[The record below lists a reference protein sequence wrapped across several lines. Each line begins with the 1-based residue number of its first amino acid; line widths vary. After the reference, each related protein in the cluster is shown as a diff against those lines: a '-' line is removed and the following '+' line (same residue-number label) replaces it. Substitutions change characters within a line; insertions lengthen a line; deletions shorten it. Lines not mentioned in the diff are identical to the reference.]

1 MIPKRLTD
9 ISDDE
14 LLDLACEEE
23 FLAGC
28 SDLELD
34 LIWRLEDAR
43 NVSHQARSDNERL
56 VEAIWGMVTGARVE
70 QQQVDDRLRRRF
82 ASLCWR
88 EPD

>member
-34 LIWRLEDAR
+34 LIWRLEHVRSVAQ
-43 NVSHQARSDNERL
+43 QAVTDIERL
-56 VEAIWGMVTGARVE
+56 VNAIWSIKM
-70 QQQVDDRLRRRF
+70 
-82 ASLCWR
+82 
-88 EPD
+88 